1 MPGLS
6 PVSIILII
14 AVILLLFG
22 AQKLPDLARSVGRS
36 MRIFKSEVTEMTN
49 ESKAREENQ
58 RQAELT
64 QGNGND
70 QIWQDPRMQPG
81 QYPQQNNPQGGQPEG
96 GQPQQ
101 GYSPQQNWSQS
112 PQAGYSQQQNWVQPP
127 SQQTYPGQQPN
138 QGNNNYGNYG
148 PDSQQQGKNYPQP
161 PQQ

>member
-101 GYSPQQNWSQS
+101 GYSPQQNW
-112 PQAGYSQQQNWVQPP
+112 VQPP

-148 PDSQQQGKNYPQP
+148 PDSQQQGKNYPQQ

>member
-81 QYPQQNNPQGGQPEG
+81 QYPQQNNPQGGHPEG

-101 GYSPQQNWSQS
+101 GYSP
-112 PQAGYSQQQNWVQPP
+112 QQNWVQPP

-148 PDSQQQGKNYPQP
+148 PDSQQQGKNYPQQ